1 MGHMGECK
9 LPRPK
14 DPAAAARAEVVELLF
29 AYVERLRGHFESI
42 AQAHDLTP
50 VQAKVVLF
58 LGQPEPM
65 RCIADSL
72 SCDPSN
78 ITGVVA
84 RLEERGLL
92 SRVEDPADRRVK
104 FLQATPA
111 GKKLRES
118 FELALFRDVPGMKG
132 LTKSQIAD
140 VKNALSL
147 LGKSEQAERFAAAK

>member
-1 MGHMGECK
+1 MGDCK
-9 LPRPK
+9 IPRPK

-29 AYVERLRGHFESI
+29 AYVEKLRAHFESV
-42 AQAHDLTP
+42 AQSHDLTP

-104 FLQATPA
+104 FLQATAA

-118 FELALFRDVPGMKG
+118 FELALFRDVPGMEG
-132 LTKSQIAD
+132 LTRAQIAD
-140 VKNALSL
+140 VKNTLAM
-147 LGKSEQAERFAAAK
+147 LGQSQPADRLASVK